1 MSNIKPGDLV
11 VVTRPGRCGCSH
23 RLGHLFTVTV
33 VRPAFEYRRCDA
45 CGYFGRSLPGD
56 FVVEGHAEGSMSYER
71 LTRIDPLPES
81 EKQDNQVEV
90 TA

>member
-1 MSNIKPGDLV
+1 MRPIQAGDLV
-11 VVTRPGRCGCSH
+11 VVTKPSRCGCSH

-71 LTRIDPLPES
+71 ITRIDPLPES
-81 EKQDNQVEV
+81 ETQDNHESL